1 MIMNDN
7 KKKVLTDE
15 ELQEVSGGYD
25 PFEGI
30 NEIGS
35 YAGSDNDGTG
45 AWKTS
50 PGLSSSCTS
59 LTTKESCEKK
69 PICHWSSDGTCK
81 KGVSIGH
88 FI

>member
-1 MIMNDN
+1 MNDN

-15 ELQEVSGGYD
+15 ELQEVSGGYIGVLINAKT
-25 PFEGI
+25 EGA
-30 NEIGS
+30 NNMTKPCGG
-35 YAGSDNDGTG
+35 YN
-45 AWKTS
+45 
-50 PGLSSSCTS
+50 
-59 LTTKESCEKK
+59 TKESCEKN

>member
-1 MIMNDN
+1 MNDN
-7 KKKVLTDE
+7 KKKILTDE

-69 PICHWSSDGTCK
+69 PKCKWSSDGTCK
-81 KGVSIGH
+81 NGVSLVH